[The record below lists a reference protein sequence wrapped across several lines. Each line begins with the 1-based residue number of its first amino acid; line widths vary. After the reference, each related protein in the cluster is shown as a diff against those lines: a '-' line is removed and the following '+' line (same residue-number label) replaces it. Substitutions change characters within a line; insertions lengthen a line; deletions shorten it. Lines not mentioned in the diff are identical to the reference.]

1 MSRSP
6 WISIND
12 SVYSHQELISQSH
25 ELMPTDFAKATV
37 KFCQDWLAGRPAFII
52 QTSGSTGD
60 PKSIVLQRGQMEASA
75 RQTIDALQLKA
86 GDTSL
91 ICLDTKYIAGQM
103 MLVRSLMAEMN
114 IVAVEPSANPLEKME
129 GQQIDFVA
137 LVPYQLEHI
146 FEHAPNKIN
155 QVRCAIIGGA
165 AISNSLKEKITQR
178 SCAIYATYGMTET
191 LSHIALQRLNG
202 PNPQDHF
209 EAFPGIDLRLDLR
222 GCLCIKASYL
232 AEEIVT
238 NDLVD
243 RMDENKFRWLG
254 RIDNIINTGGVKVI
268 PEKVESV
275 FEQKLDSFEI
285 KNRFFITGLPDQQL
299 GNKVTAVFEGL
310 PFNKEIQE
318 EILFEASQTL
328 SKYELP
334 RAFVFIPQFKKT
346 ATGKINRPAT
356 LALIH

>member
-114 IVAVEPSANPLEKME
+114 IVAV
-129 GQQIDFVA
+129 
-137 LVPYQLEHI
+137 
-146 FEHAPNKIN
+146 
-155 QVRCAIIGGA
+155 
-165 AISNSLKEKITQR
+165 
-178 SCAIYATYGMTET
+178 
-191 LSHIALQRLNG
+191 
-202 PNPQDHF
+202 
-209 EAFPGIDLRLDLR
+209 
-222 GCLCIKASYL
+222 
-232 AEEIVT
+232 
-238 NDLVD
+238 
-243 RMDENKFRWLG
+243 
-254 RIDNIINTGGVKVI
+254 
-268 PEKVESV
+268 
-275 FEQKLDSFEI
+275 
-285 KNRFFITGLPDQQL
+285 
-299 GNKVTAVFEGL
+299 
-310 PFNKEIQE
+310 
-318 EILFEASQTL
+318 
-328 SKYELP
+328 
-334 RAFVFIPQFKKT
+334 
-346 ATGKINRPAT
+346 
-356 LALIH
+356 